1 MAVYFEPRSPSW
13 ADYIAP
19 AAQELLRG
27 LVGGMFERDRMAR
40 ENNQQM
46 KLAEA
51 DQARKQAAI
60 DRALAYVSD
69 PVNSF
74 DIRGNPEAAARSY
87 MGASLHGIP
96 VDKILNTFGSPVQMY
111 NADLGDRARIGS
123 LDPVTGQMQ
132 GQDHTYGLNPT
143 RKYEQDEAT
152 RRQQMADRAAN
163 YRAGLAR
170 QEAQVKPQLVQ
181 DANGQ
186 YTYLDPRTARAR
198 PTGVMGPTGAKGDP
212 KALLGTYT
220 QLLKQ
225 FTDPYNGQPISG
237 YEDLV
242 AGLTEEVRGLMSS
255 MANDRLPGSG
265 AKPAPQR
272 PQPGEGLPSGN
283 VMSRTVYDG
292 LVKKHGKAA
301 IDRLMREEG
310 YVLQ

>member
-1 MAVYFEPRSPSW
+1 MAEHLANGMGDVGMAVYFEPPSPTW

-19 AAQELLRG
+19 AAQELLGG
-27 LVGGMFERDRMAR
+27 LVRGMFDRDKQAR
-40 ENNQQM
+40 DYKYQTR
-46 KLAEA
+46 LAED

-69 PVNSF
+69 PANSF

-87 MGASLHGIP
+87 MGASLYGVPIDR
-96 VDKILNTFGSPVQMY
+96 VLDTFGRPMQMY
-111 NADLGDRARIGS
+111 NADLGDRAQIGT

-132 GQDHTYGLNPT
+132 GQDYALGLNPT

-186 YTYLDPRTARAR
+186 YTYLDPRTAGAR
-198 PTGVMGPTGAKGDP
+198 PTGVMGPTGAKDDP

-220 QLLKQ
+220 QLLRQ
-225 FTDPYNGQPISG
+225 FTDYSGQPISG

-242 AGLTEEVRGLMSS
+242 AGLTEEVRGLMTA
-255 MANDRLPGSG
+255 MANSQRPQGRR
-265 AKPAPQR
+265 PAPQDGKGQKKR
-272 PQPGEGLPSGN
+272 
-283 VMSRTVYDG
+283 MRYDAVTG
-292 LVKKHGKAA
+292 TFSF
-301 IDRLMREEG
+301 
-310 YVLQ
+310 

>member
-1 MAVYFEPRSPSW
+1 MAVYFEPPSPTW

-19 AAQELLRG
+19 AAQELLGG
-27 LVGGMFERDRMAR
+27 LVRGMFDRDKQAR
-40 ENNQQM
+40 DYKHQTR
-46 KLAEA
+46 LAED

-69 PVNSF
+69 PANSF

-87 MGASLHGIP
+87 MGASLYGVPIDR
-96 VDKILNTFGSPVQMY
+96 VLETFGRPMQPY
-111 NADLGDRARIGS
+111 NVDLGDRAQIGT

-132 GQDHTYGLNPT
+132 GQDYALGLNPT

-186 YTYLDPRTARAR
+186 YTYLDPLTAGAR
-198 PTGVMGPTGAKGDP
+198 PTGVMGPTGGAKDDP

-225 FTDPYNGQPISG
+225 FTDYSGQPISG

-242 AGLTEEVRGLMSS
+242 AGLTEEVRGLMTA
-255 MANDRLPGSG
+255 MANSRTSQGRWS
-265 AKPAPQR
+265 APQ
-272 PQPGEGLPSGN
+272 QGKGQEKKLQ
-283 VMSRTVYDG
+283 YDP
-292 LVKKHGKAA
+292 VTGKLGA
-301 IDRLMREEG
+301 R
-310 YVLQ
+310 

>member
-1 MAVYFEPRSPSW
+1 MAVYFEPPSPTW

-19 AAQELLRG
+19 AAQELLGG
-27 LVGGMFERDRMAR
+27 LVRGMFDRDKQAR
-40 ENNQQM
+40 DYKHQTR
-46 KLAEA
+46 LAED

-69 PVNSF
+69 PANSF

-87 MGASLHGIP
+87 MGASLYGVPIDR
-96 VDKILNTFGSPVQMY
+96 VLETFGRPMQPY
-111 NADLGDRARIGS
+111 NVDLGDRAQIGT

-132 GQDHTYGLNPT
+132 GQDYALGLNPT

-186 YTYLDPRTARAR
+186 YTYLDPLTAGAR
-198 PTGVMGPTGAKGDP
+198 PTGVMGPTGGAKDDP

-225 FTDPYNGQPISG
+225 FTDYSGQPISG

-242 AGLTEEVRGLMSS
+242 AGLTEEVRGLMTA
-255 MANDRLPGSG
+255 MANSRTSQGRWS
-265 AKPAPQR
+265 APQ
-272 PQPGEGLPSGN
+272 QGKGQEKKLQ
-283 VMSRTVYDG
+283 YDP
-292 LVKKHGKAA
+292 VTGKFGA
-301 IDRLMREEG
+301 R
-310 YVLQ
+310 

>member
-1 MAVYFEPRSPSW
+1 MAVYFEPPSPTW

-19 AAQELLRG
+19 AAQELLGG
-27 LVGGMFERDRMAR
+27 LVRGMFDRDKQAR
-40 ENNQQM
+40 DYKYQTR
-46 KLAEA
+46 LAED

-69 PVNSF
+69 PANSF

-87 MGASLHGIP
+87 MRASIQGIP
-96 VDKILNTFGSPVQMY
+96 VDKILETFGRPMQPY
-111 NADLGDRARIGS
+111 NVDLGDRAQIGT

-132 GQDHTYGLNPT
+132 GQDYALGLNPT

-163 YRAGLAR
+163 YRAR

-186 YTYLDPRTARAR
+186 YTYLDPWTAGAR
-198 PTGVMGPTGAKGDP
+198 PTGVMGPTGGAKDDP

-225 FTDPYNGQPISG
+225 FTDYSGQPISG

-242 AGLTEEVRGLMSS
+242 AGLTEEVRGLMTA
-255 MANDRLPGSG
+255 MANSRTSQGRWS
-265 AKPAPQR
+265 APQ
-272 PQPGEGLPSGN
+272 QGEGQKKELQ
-283 VMSRTVYDG
+283 YDP
-292 LVKKHGKAA
+292 VTGKFGA
-301 IDRLMREEG
+301 
-310 YVLQ
+310 

>member
-1 MAVYFEPRSPSW
+1 MAVYFEPRSPTW

-19 AAQELLRG
+19 AAQELLGG
-27 LVGGMFERDRMAR
+27 LVRGMFDRDKQAR
-40 ENNQQM
+40 DYKYQTR
-46 KLAEA
+46 LAED

-69 PVNSF
+69 PANSF

-87 MGASLHGIP
+87 MGASLYGVPIDR
-96 VDKILNTFGSPVQMY
+96 VLETFGRPMQMY
-111 NADLGDRARIGS
+111 NADLGDRAQIGM

-132 GQDHTYGLNPT
+132 GQDYALGLNPT

-170 QEAQVKPQLVQ
+170 QGTQTPVNPQLVQ

-186 YTYLDPRTARAR
+186 YTYLDPQTAGAR
-198 PTGVMGPTGAKGDP
+198 PTGVMGPTGGAKDDP

-225 FTDPYNGQPISG
+225 FTDYSGQPISG

-242 AGLTEEVRGLMSS
+242 AGLTEEVRGLMTA
-255 MANDRLPGSG
+255 MANSRTSQGERL
-265 AKPAPQR
+265 APQR
-272 PQPGEGLPSGN
+272 GKGQEKELQ
-283 VMSRTVYDG
+283 YDP
-292 LVKKHGKAA
+292 VTGKFGA
-301 IDRLMREEG
+301 R
-310 YVLQ
+310 

>member
-1 MAVYFEPRSPSW
+1 MAVYFEPRSPTW

-19 AAQELLRG
+19 AAQELLGG
-27 LVGGMFERDRMAR
+27 LVRGMFDRDKQAR
-40 ENNQQM
+40 DYTYQTR
-46 KLAEA
+46 LAED

-60 DRALAYVSD
+60 DQALAYVTD
-69 PVNSF
+69 PANSF
-74 DIRGNPEAAARSY
+74 DIRGNPEAASRSY
-87 MGASLHGIP
+87 MGASLYGVPIDR
-96 VDKILNTFGSPVQMY
+96 VLDTFGRPMQMY

-132 GQDHTYGLNPT
+132 GQDYAFGLNPT

-186 YTYLDPRTARAR
+186 YTYLDPQTAGAR
-198 PTGVMGPTGAKGDP
+198 PTGVMGPTGGAKDDP

-225 FTDPYNGQPISG
+225 FTDYSGQPISG

-242 AGLTEEVRGLMSS
+242 AGLTEEVRGLMTA
-255 MANDRLPGSG
+255 MANSRTSQGRWS
-265 AKPAPQR
+265 APQ
-272 PQPGEGLPSGN
+272 QGKGQEKELQ
-283 VMSRTVYDG
+283 YDP
-292 LVKKHGKAA
+292 VTGKFGA
-301 IDRLMREEG
+301 R
-310 YVLQ
+310 